1 MAHYHP
7 YVPYKGTVFAL
18 LFQFTIWFAC
28 LHVFCSSIPIQDLV
42 CLLLDGELFLQLG
55 FCRSRVHHLHH
66 LQPYHQNPVGGLGV
80 ADHGRRLRGQCL
92 LHRAAVGAH
101 PTLDGG
107 EPAAASRRRGVA
119 EHAGRPAVA
128 HQRSEVGP
136 VVVWCRQRRRH
147 RSFVF

>member
-1 MAHYHP
+1 MTHYHPYVPHP
-7 YVPYKGTVFAL
+7 YVPYKGTFFAL

-55 FCRSRVHHLHH
+55 FCRPRVHHLHH
-66 LQPYHQNPVGGLGV
+66 LQPYHQDPVGGQGV

-107 EPAAASRRRGVA
+107 EPAAAARRRGVA

-128 HQRSEVGP
+128 HQR
-136 VVVWCRQRRRH
+136 
-147 RSFVF
+147 